1 MPEITDKNM
10 PPPAS
15 TTTGQRPPAEEQGK
29 AGAVASR
36 AGDEAVALKDESIAK
51 AADVKDKAVAEAA
64 NVADSAR
71 EEAVYVLGEVREQL
85 SGQVDDAAHRLAAAV
100 KAAADELRS
109 MAERSDE
116 PRGTMTNLV
125 RQIAD
130 RSSEMG
136 NRLETDG
143 YRGVVDDLARLGRNR
158 PGVFLLAA
166 GAAGF
171 AAGRLLRNTDSQAI
185 VKAAKGESSGSN
197 GDGQDQRPPVTTGT
211 SASRPTAVMPGSAER
226 LAGAATVAEPYAP
239 PLGASP
245 GVR

>member
-10 PPPAS
+10 PPPAG
-15 TTTGQRPPAEEQGK
+15 TTTGQRPPAQEQGK

-85 SGQVDDAAHRLAAAV
+85 SGHVDDAASRLAGAV

-109 MAERSDE
+109 MAERSE
-116 PRGTMTNLV
+116 QPRGTMTTLV
-125 RQIAD
+125 RQLAD
-130 RSSEMG
+130 RSSQVGE
-136 NRLETDG
+136 RLETDG
-143 YRGVVDDLARLGRNR
+143 YRGMVDELARYGRNR

-171 AAGRLLRNTDSQAI
+171 AAGRLLRNTDTQAI
-185 VKAAKGESSGSN
+185 VHAAKDELSEGNGHGE
-197 GDGQDQRPPVTTGT
+197 RPPATTGT
-211 SASRPTAVMPGSAER
+211 SASRPTPVMPGSAER
-226 LAGAATVAEPYAP
+226 PAGATTMAEPYAP
-239 PLGASP
+239 PLGATP